1 MIRVVKKPVRK
12 IVKKRAVTVVKK
24 KVLKQNNN
32 KIKTLK
38 KIIKTVPKAKRVAIK
53 RRICRLRVINGG
65 RSYIR
70 RLRVHY
76 RRLQK
81 IAKVQKNNKIVQRK
95 YKRMRRNYRNSYK
108 IYKSPAVKKIR
119 RHVSVTRTIKRVN
132 FKEL

>member
-119 RHVSVTRTIKRVN
+119 KNVSVTKTIKRVD